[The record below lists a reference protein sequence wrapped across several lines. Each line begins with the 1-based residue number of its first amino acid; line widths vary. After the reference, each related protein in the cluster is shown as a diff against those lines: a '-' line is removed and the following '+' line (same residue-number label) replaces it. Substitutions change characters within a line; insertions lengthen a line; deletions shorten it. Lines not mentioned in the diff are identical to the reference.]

1 MLFDIRHSNYSN
13 ETYVYK
19 FLSNIV
25 DIFKLVFFVCRH
37 LTCRMFNLYVVWGN
51 TTSIISKNFEK
62 INKTMLEEF

>member
-37 LTCRMFNLYVVWGN
+37 LICRIYNLYVVWGN
-51 TTSIISKNFEK
+51 IYINHFNEFWKNK
-62 INKTMLEEF
+62 